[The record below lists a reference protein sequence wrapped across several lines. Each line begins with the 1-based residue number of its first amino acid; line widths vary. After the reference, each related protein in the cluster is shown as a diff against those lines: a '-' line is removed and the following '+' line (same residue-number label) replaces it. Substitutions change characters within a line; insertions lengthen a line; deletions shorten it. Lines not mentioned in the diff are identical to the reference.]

1 MILLQKSVVFRDGEG
16 RYFLSD
22 FGPKNSVPPPSRA
35 SKAPKTP
42 FLAGFQLTF
51 EILNEI
57 FGYLS
62 LESQAAVQKPKRD
75 FC

>member
-1 MILLQKSVVFRDGEG
+1 MGLEG
-16 RYFLSD
+16 
-22 FGPKNSVPPPSRA
+22 FGPLRIRKVEGIRK